1 MTTSPHPDLQLLKS
15 HLQQIHDSI
24 SFFKPLIARPPII
37 DSSFDPSDE
46 SNEENQWLKQENIPG
61 LKKLKENIKID
72 LGMLD
77 KFFDDPDC
85 TNLPPLSTNAP
96 YLIAVWN
103 EVLCAPAPIVSV
115 FKTFLINTSASDTD
129 GSRNQR
135 PPGAKVDVV
144 ADNGRRWIRVNTAKN
159 SRLLSEFREIDSYLT
174 DSEYESD
181 DDELDDVNRPS
192 LAQSELDNS
201 VLKMG
206 RSLIDAAKL
215 ESNPIEGTSETPK
228 VTLRLTR
235 LDPNIVNEDGTEP
248 DPRIAQTLDSLR
260 EMGIDVELGERTE
273 SELPILTNPITER
286 PPSPSLPFI
295 PTININLDLS
305 ILIALI
311 SDLTHAPL
319 PTSIEDAN
327 KRFLPP
333 QEYRE
338 WKKQKKV
345 ENSKPRKIKL
355 RPTQSR
361 ITEPSGIE
369 SDINDLPHYLIK
381 HSRALTNQLLQEMGK
396 GLLPEIHDRLTASNT
411 KEDDPTKLNVTFWT
425 TPEAR
430 DRCLRIISK
439 IGGVHEKRRA
449 YALFCYDTSG
459 GGTEIPL
466 DEAKCLYWQ
475 DSRFEPNFIPLLPIH
490 LFPTSSIPTSGQDTS
505 TLIPGS
511 SSETRSKLSS
521 FTKSLDKVCADILSQ
536 ETIPHPRALP
546 DEVVGSSSEIQRA
559 IVTKANP
566 RLTAHTVQS
575 MHWGAHLGWTTLTAN
590 RTSVKAILRE
600 MKTARTSGRLAD
612 SEQSDGNG
620 GNEGESAGWASIWI
634 VDPRSL
640 AEGMSSQPVQA

>member
-1 MTTSPHPDLQLLKS
+1 
-15 HLQQIHDSI
+15 
-24 SFFKPLIARPPII
+24 
-37 DSSFDPSDE
+37 
-46 SNEENQWLKQENIPG
+46 
-61 LKKLKENIKID
+61 
-72 LGMLD
+72 
-77 KFFDDPDC
+77 
-85 TNLPPLSTNAP
+85 
-96 YLIAVWN
+96 
-103 EVLCAPAPIVSV
+103 
-115 FKTFLINTSASDTD
+115 
-129 GSRNQR
+129 
-135 PPGAKVDVV
+135 
-144 ADNGRRWIRVNTAKN
+144 
-159 SRLLSEFREIDSYLT
+159 LLSEFREIDSYLA
-174 DSEYESD
+174 DSDYESD
-181 DDELDDVNRPS
+181 DDELDDVGRPS

-206 RSLIDAAKL
+206 RSLIDAAN
-215 ESNPIEGTSETPK
+215 SNLIEGTTETPK

-235 LDPNIVNEDGTEP
+235 LDPNIVNEDGTEL
-248 DPRIAQTLDSLR
+248 DARIAQTLDSLR

-286 PPSPSLPFI
+286 PLSPSLPFI

-319 PTSIEDAN
+319 PTSVEDAN

-338 WKKQKKV
+338 WKKQKQA
-345 ENSKPRKIKL
+345 ENPKPRKSK
-355 RPTQSR
+355 SR
-361 ITEPSGIE
+361 STPSRSAETSGFVE
-369 SDINDLPHYLIK
+369 TDINDLPHYLIK

-396 GLLPEIHDRLTASNT
+396 GLLQEIHDQIMGSINT
-411 KEDDPTKLNVTFWT
+411 TEDDPPTKWNVTFWT

-449 YALFCYDTSG
+449 YALFCYDTTG
-459 GGTEIPL
+459 RGTEIPL
-466 DEAKCLYWQ
+466 DEAQRLYWQ
-475 DSRFEPNFIPLLPIH
+475 DSRFQPNFIPLLPIH
-490 LFPTSSIPTSGQDTS
+490 LFPTSSVPTSGQDTDTAS
-505 TLIPGS
+505 TFIPDDSLIP
-511 SSETRSKLSS
+511 RSKLLSS
-521 FTKSLDKVCADILSQ
+521 FSTSLDKVCADILSQ

-546 DEVVGSSSEIQRA
+546 DEVVGSSSTPKPLQSIIPNYLLKLFNIYIYIYPSDEIQRA

-600 MKTARTSGRLAD
+600 MKTARMSGRLAAGFD
-612 SEQSDGNG
+612 EPPSPSGRRHLHGGSDTHIHNG
-620 GNEGESAGWASIWI
+620 MIGETASWAAIWI

-640 AEGMSSQPVQA
+640 AEGMSSPSSVQAQ